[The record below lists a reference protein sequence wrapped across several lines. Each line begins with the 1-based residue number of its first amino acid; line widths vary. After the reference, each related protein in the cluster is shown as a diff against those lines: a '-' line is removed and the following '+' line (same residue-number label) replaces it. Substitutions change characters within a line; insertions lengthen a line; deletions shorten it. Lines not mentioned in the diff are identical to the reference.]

1 MIITKIEPQQ
11 RKPHR
16 KSIYIDGEF
25 AFGIHD
31 EVLLKFG
38 LRRGDHLTPEK
49 VVEITAYE
57 EFRSGREK
65 ALKLLNRKPRTER
78 ELRTKLLHTGYSE
91 TTCERVLAHLREARL
106 IDDLDYARRYA
117 QESMTR
123 KPMGERMLKQR
134 LRQKGIPEDAIQTVL
149 REMFP
154 SESEELRYALELAR
168 RRLERHSN
176 LSGHSLQK
184 RSSGQWQEEQTGLSQ
199 HKKRIADYLVRRGFD
214 WETVHRVLEEIFSA
228 DRIQK
233 E

>member
-16 KSIYIDGEF
+16 KSIYLNGEF

-49 VVEITAYE
+49 VVEITTYE

-65 ALKLLNRKPRTER
+65 ALKLLSRKPRTER
-78 ELRTKLLHTGYSE
+78 ELRTKLLRTGYSE
-91 TTCERVLAHLREARL
+91 ATCERVLAHLREARL

-117 QESMTR
+117 HESMTR

-149 REMFP
+149 REMFS
-154 SESEELRYALELAR
+154 SESEEFRYALELAR
-168 RRLERHSN
+168 KRIERHPD
-176 LSGHSLQK
+176 LSRHSLHK
-184 RSSGQWQEEQTGLSQ
+184 RSSDQWQEEQTGVSQ

-214 WETVHRVLEEIFSA
+214 WDTVHRVLEEIFNA
-228 DRIQK
+228 RPIQNQ
-233 E
+233 